1 MNMMIS
7 YQELVRTFP
16 WEEMTCLFA
25 PSLEHPEAL
34 PFPLKY
40 HYFFGKFF
48 IFFLSSY
55 FVIKAHIQF
64 LSRIAAIIEFCNF

>member
-1 MNMMIS
+1 MHHMM
-7 YQELVRTFP
+7 
-16 WEEMTCLFA
+16 
-25 PSLEHPEAL
+25 LEHPEAL

>member
-1 MNMMIS
+1 MHHMM
-7 YQELVRTFP
+7 
-16 WEEMTCLFA
+16 
-25 PSLEHPEAL
+25 LEHPEAL
-34 PFPLKY
+34 PPLKY

-48 IFFLSSY
+48 IFLSSY